1 MTTPAIVF
9 PRPWIKIESDV
20 LEGFDCGRF
29 ATALMGSERVILEI
43 SSLAQLAVLVKQTN
57 EEELAAILSDEGL
70 TILYHPDMPGVIN
83 IGVPHLATITHP
95 ANARENLQNP
105 SLSSAAILSAIN
117 RDPFTDVEISSN
129 LSDLLAS
136 RLVLS
141 PPNLQ
146 ARLIND
152 MARDMVDI
160 RYRKALSEIG
170 RDHFGTAYSPL
181 DCLKVIPVG
190 EAWSINIDASAFES
204 ESGQAEG
211 NASTFLLMMAE
222 AYKECALAA
231 FMGAPTIYTDEVIL
245 RLINV
250 FGKQQTAPSAGGS
263 VPLEVVTKSIQLPSI
278 GWMVNRGVLPL
289 SDVLQFVRSKN
300 GSQFRDFLL
309 QFTGDA
315 NPPADLEKKMQTA
328 IINSFHEKTWW
339 EKHWSSTGGQLS
351 RLTIT
356 QLPGMIPGWGTL
368 AGTLASLADMAV
380 SKKIPQTFRPT
391 VIVEA
396 AFREKLD
403 DVRLRVEQRRKLIFP
418 SLAKL
423 QKRGFEA
430 TMAMMLPNRWVCLVL
445 DKPGIEEHWNL
456 KIDLNDPEA
465 QTYFSAFDALLPPFG
480 TKQRQLVELLGNG
493 ALIEGVRTK
502 FAANSGLTIEF
513 TLRDARGALLVLGD
527 DSPEFVQFVMGRA
540 FLRDPLMYEQFRRKQ
555 IS

>member
-29 ATALMGSERVILEI
+29 ATALMGSDHVILEI
-43 SSLAQLAVLVKQTN
+43 SSLAQLAVLVKKTN
-57 EEELAAILSDEGL
+57 EEELAAILVDERL
-70 TILYHPDMPGVIN
+70 RILYHPDMPGVIN
-83 IGVPHLATITHP
+83 VGVPHLATMTYP
-95 ANARENLQNP
+95 ANARENLQHASRVSP
-105 SLSSAAILSAIN
+105 AILSAIN
-117 RDPFTDVEISSN
+117 NDPFTDVEISPK
-129 LSDLLAS
+129 LADLLAS

-160 RYRKALSEIG
+160 RYRKALSEIA
-170 RDHFGTAYSPL
+170 REHFGTTYSPL
-181 DCLKVIPVG
+181 DCLKVAPVG
-190 EAWSINIDASAFES
+190 EAWSINIDSSAFES
-204 ESGQAEG
+204 EPGNAEG
-211 NASTFLLMMAE
+211 NASTFLLMIAE
-222 AYKECALAA
+222 AYKEYALAA

-250 FGKQQTAPSAGGS
+250 FGKQPNAPSAGGS
-263 VPLEVVTKSIQLPSI
+263 APLDVVTKSIQLPSI

-289 SDVLQFVRSKN
+289 SDVLQFTRSN
-300 GSQFRDFLL
+300 DGSQFRDFLR
-309 QFTGDA
+309 QFTSDA
-315 NPPADLEKKMQTA
+315 NPPDDLEEKMQAA
-328 IINSFHEKTWW
+328 IIHSFHEKTWW

-356 QLPGMIPGWGTL
+356 QLPGMIGGWGTL
-368 AGTLASLADMAV
+368 AGTLASLADVAV

-396 AFREKLD
+396 AFRGKLD
-403 DVRLRVEQRRKLIFP
+403 DVRLRVEQRRRLIFP

-430 TMAMMLPNRWVCLVL
+430 TMAMKLPNRWVCLVL
-445 DKPGIEEHWNL
+445 DKPGIEEHWKL
-456 KIDLNDPEA
+456 KIDLNDSEA
-465 QTYFSAFDALLPPFG
+465 QTYFSAFEALLPPLG
-480 TKQRQLVELLGNG
+480 TKQRQLVEILGEG
-493 ALIEGVRTK
+493 ALIEGVITK
-502 FAANSGLTIEF
+502 FEAGANLTFVF
-513 TLRDARGALLVLGD
+513 TLRDARGNTIALGD
-527 DSPEFVQFVMGRA
+527 DSPEFARFVTGRA
-540 FLRDPLMYEQFRRKQ
+540 YLRDPIAYEQFRRER